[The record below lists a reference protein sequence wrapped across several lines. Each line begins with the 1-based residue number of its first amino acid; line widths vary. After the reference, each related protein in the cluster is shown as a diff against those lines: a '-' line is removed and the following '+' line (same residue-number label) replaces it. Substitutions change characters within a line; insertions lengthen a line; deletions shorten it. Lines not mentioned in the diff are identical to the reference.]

1 MDNELSEKMQQ
12 VNDGAA
18 KMSDEDAIRYYMEKH
33 PDLKGCIA
41 TNETV
46 TQLAIKTM
54 DQLDAKKHITLVG
67 FDAGKEQVNALK
79 DGKVDGLIVQNP
91 FGMG

>member
-1 MDNELSEKMQQ
+1 
-12 VNDGAA
+12 
-18 KMSDEDAIRYYMEKH
+18 MSDEDAIQYYMEKH

-54 DQLDAKKHITLVG
+54 DQLDAEKHITLVG

-79 DGKVDGLIVQNP
+79 MERWMDLLCRILLEWDMRQ
-91 FGMG
+91 

>member
-1 MDNELSEKMQQ
+1 MDNELSEKMRQ
-12 VNDGAA
+12 VNDDAA

-46 TQLAIKTM
+46 A
-54 DQLDAKKHITLVG
+54 
-67 FDAGKEQVNALK
+67 
-79 DGKVDGLIVQNP
+79 
-91 FGMG
+91 